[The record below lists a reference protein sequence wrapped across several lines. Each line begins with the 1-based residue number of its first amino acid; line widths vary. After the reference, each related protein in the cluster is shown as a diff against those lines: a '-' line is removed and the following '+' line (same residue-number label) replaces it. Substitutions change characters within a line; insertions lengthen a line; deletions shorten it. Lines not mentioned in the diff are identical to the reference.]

1 MPRATLGRQ
10 PENLEGAQLWVV
22 PNPSGRNA
30 HAPLDTLAAT
40 YREAALAA
48 GISLDR

>member
-10 PENLEGAQLWVV
+10 PDDLEGAQLWVA

-30 HAPLDTLAAT
+30 HAPLAALAAA

-48 GISLDR
+48 GIALA